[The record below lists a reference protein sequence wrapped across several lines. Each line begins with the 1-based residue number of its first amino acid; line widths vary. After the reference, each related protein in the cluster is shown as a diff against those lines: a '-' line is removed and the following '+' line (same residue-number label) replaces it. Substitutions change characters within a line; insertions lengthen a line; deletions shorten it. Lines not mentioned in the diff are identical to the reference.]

1 MDERTESCLR
11 ALQASAVENVLT
23 QTVAVLDR
31 DSLYRSSGLIV
42 QCGQSAYSIGA
53 DSLVSEQLDELF
65 FVCAS
70 VHVQWPHAR
79 PAPAPIGPQA
89 DRLSLKGI
97 IGTAPQISI
106 VRWAA
111 TVATADGAELRG
123 DADAGLLLTGLN
135 GAQLLIDCRCNPFD
149 DLRPPVMPLDLVLT
163 TDAQAIL
170 ELLDQATVRPVG
182 GSGAVNQI
190 D

>member
-1 MDERTESCLR
+1 MADDRHWDGTDGFVVAVDERTESCLR

-70 VHVQWPHAR
+70 VHVQWPHRLVRRAIVSALRASSGPHLRSPSCGGQR
-79 PAPAPIGPQA
+79 PLLQLMAPNFVVM
-89 DRLSLKGI
+89 L
-97 IGTAPQISI
+97 T
-106 VRWAA
+106 
-111 TVATADGAELRG
+111 RG
-123 DADAGLLLTGLN
+123 
-135 GAQLLIDCRCNPFD
+135 CC
-149 DLRPPVMPLDLVLT
+149 
-163 TDAQAIL
+163 
-170 ELLDQATVRPVG
+170 
-182 GSGAVNQI
+182 
-190 D
+190 